1 MASTWSVPIAAA
13 TTIENSR
20 TPINNALEALRTLH
34 SGASAPASTVAGMLW
49 KDTTAKLI
57 KMRNDAD
64 DGWITMFD
72 LQHEDGSSTA
82 TSYGGLQRAV
92 WKTVGNSGAAK
103 TIDWS
108 DASCQHVMLSDNC
121 TLTFSNPRYGEI
133 MTLFVEQ
140 DGTGSRTCQFAAS
153 TVRAADG
160 EVWTVT
166 ATADKTDVLMFVYSA
181 LDSRYDVISVKQNL
195 AAIAYA

>member
-92 WKTVGNSGAAK
+92 WKTVGNSGAAV

-108 DASCQHVMLSDNC
+108 DANVQHVMLSDNC
-121 TLTFSNPRYGEI
+121 TITLSNPRYGEI
-133 MTLFVEQ
+133 YTLIVEQ

-153 TVRAADG
+153 TVRAADT

-166 ATADKTDVLMFVYSA
+166 PTADRHDILVFVYSA
-181 LDSRYDVISVKQNL
+181 LDARYDIISMKQDLL
-195 AAIAYA
+195 ALAYA